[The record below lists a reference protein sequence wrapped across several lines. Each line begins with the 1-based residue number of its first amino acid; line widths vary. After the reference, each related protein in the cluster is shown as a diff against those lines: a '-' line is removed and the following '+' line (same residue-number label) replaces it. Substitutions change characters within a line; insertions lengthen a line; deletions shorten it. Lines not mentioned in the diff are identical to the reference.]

1 MSNLSFFILIIGAIF
16 NSMVFLLY
24 YLDPEQETFILK
36 LKKIN
41 KVTHIFD
48 IVAFLM
54 IGSFIFE
61 LLNHYF

>member
-1 MSNLSFFILIIGAIF
+1 MSILSCFILIIGAMF

-61 LLNHYF
+61 FINYYF